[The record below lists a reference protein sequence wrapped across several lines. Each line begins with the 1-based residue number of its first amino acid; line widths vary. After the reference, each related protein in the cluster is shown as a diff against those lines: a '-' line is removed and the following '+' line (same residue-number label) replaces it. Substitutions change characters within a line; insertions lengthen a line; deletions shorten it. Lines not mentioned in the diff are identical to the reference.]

1 MTFASP
7 EQWRPNGIEDLEPAA
22 WRALRYEGS
31 TSVAAGPGA
40 GKTEFLAQRASY
52 LLETGLCPSPQ
63 RILAITFKRDPA
75 VNLRRRVARRI
86 PEHAARLTATTFD
99 AFTKNIVDRF
109 HSLLPPYWKMNG
121 RYDIGFAT
129 AREVGEFLTA
139 IAADAPPAMA
149 ADIRAIPQA
158 DFLAATVGNHRLPA
172 SPAKPTT
179 ATGYAIQKWWQHSYL
194 DREVP
199 IVDFVMLNR
208 LAELIV
214 RSSPALQQALR
225 VTYPY
230 IFVDE
235 FQDTTYA
242 QYTFLRSVFEDHA
255 TVTAV
260 GDRKQRIMG
269 WAGALDDAFAEFTA
283 DYGAEPYELCWNFR
297 STEAL
302 VALQHRF
309 AQLLD
314 PAVKPAA
321 AQAVSDIEDHP
332 AQIWSFDNAQQEAD
346 TVAAFIAAD
355 VAASDRIPAE
365 YALVVRQKV
374 ADFEPTYRRALAVH
388 GLSLRNDDAL
398 CGKMRL
404 QDLLKDPYGE
414 LFVGLLRLSARTGHQ
429 QGSPLTWNE
438 VSTAIAR
445 LRSGDDLTDA
455 AAAYRDDQLSARVR
469 TLRRWLREHDCDLD
483 NVDEL
488 IELLRAALDDLT
500 GGHLIGLADNP
511 EDLATRDAAFRAR
524 LTDVIADS
532 DSWLDAARAYESAD
546 AVSLLTIHRSKGLEY
561 HTVFVLGLDNDQW
574 WSYSRETTTS
584 RSTFF
589 VGLSRAAQRVIF
601 TECAQRGGHAKLAEL
616 YAIFKEAGIP
626 VRQLP

>member
-1 MTFASP
+1 MTFTSP
-7 EQWRPNGIEDLEPAA
+7 AQWRPNGIDDLEPAA
-22 WRALRYEGS
+22 WQALRDEGS

-52 LLETGLCPSPQ
+52 LLQTGLCPPPQ

-86 PEHAARLTATTFD
+86 PEHAPRLTAMTFD
-99 AFTKNIVDRF
+99 AFTKTIVDRF
-109 HSLLPPYWKMNG
+109 HTMLPPHWKMNG
-121 RYDIGFAT
+121 RYDIGFTT
-129 AREVGEFLTA
+129 AREVGEFLTT
-139 IAADAPPAMA
+139 IAVDAPPAMA

-158 DFLAATVGNHRLPA
+158 YFLAATVGSHRLPA
-172 SPAKPTT
+172 SPATPTT

-199 IVDFVMLNR
+199 VVDFVMLNR

-230 IFVDE
+230 VFIDE

-242 QYTFLRSVFEDHA
+242 QYTFLRAVFKDHA
-255 TVTAV
+255 IVTAV

-283 DYGAEPYELCWNFR
+283 DFGAAPYELSWNFR

-321 AQAVSDIEDHP
+321 AQAVSDIEDQP
-332 AQIWSFDNAQQEAD
+332 AQVWSFGNAQREAD

-355 VAASDRIPAE
+355 IAASDRTPAD

-374 ADFEPTYRRALAVH
+374 ADFEPTFRQTLASH

-398 CGKMRL
+398 CGQMRL
-404 QDLLKDPYGE
+404 QDLRKDPYSE
-414 LFVGLLRLSARTGHQ
+414 LFLGLLRLSARSGNQ
-429 QGSPLTWNE
+429 PGSALTWNE
-438 VSTAIAR
+438 VSTAITR
-445 LRSGDDLTDA
+445 LRSGYDLTDA
-455 AAAYRDDQLSARVR
+455 AAAYRDDQLSAHIRS
-469 TLRRWLREHDCDLD
+469 LRRWLREHDCDLD
-483 NVDEL
+483 NADEL

-511 EDLATRDAAFRAR
+511 EDLATRDTAFRAR
-524 LTDVIADS
+524 LTDVIPDS
-532 DSWLDAARAYESAD
+532 DSWSDAARAYESAD

-574 WSYSRETTTS
+574 WSYARETAAS

-601 TECAQRGGHAKLAEL
+601 TECTQRGGHAKLAEL
-616 YAIFKEAGIP
+616 YVIFKQAGIP
-626 VRQLP
+626 NHQFP